1 MLQKLR
7 YGLLIPLII
16 AFFLF
21 KDASS
26 EIVNATC
33 LVLILLF
40 GIPHGAVDHK
50 IHLSTTEGG
59 NVTGYVT
66 KYLLIAVGYIL
77 WWLIDPAKALLMFI
91 LLSSYHFG
99 QELLEDMEFKQSGLI
114 QKMLWGSFI
123 LISPLIYHFTQV
135 KAYLEV
141 IISSSITD
149 FNPALKLIIPLV
161 ISILAVS
168 HLLFLFFRN
177 KISKSNAVRLGAF
190 IGFII
195 SSQLILSFIT
205 AFTLYFIF
213 FHSLNAFQH
222 QFLWLK
228 ENRKDYRLKHFIV
241 DLSRFSLV
249 SIIGILVLLWIIDPS
264 NSYSLI
270 TYFFILTS
278 LITLPHA
285 ITLDHFYRFRS
296 DYNSKTS
303 SVQST

>member
-16 AFFLF
+16 AFFFL

-26 EIVNATC
+26 DIVNATC
-33 LVLILLF
+33 LALILLF

-50 IHLSTTEGG
+50 IHLSTSKGG
-59 NVTGYVT
+59 KVTGYIIQ
-66 KYLLIAVGYIL
+66 YLLIAVGYIL

-99 QELLEDMEFKQSGLI
+99 QELLEDMEIKQSGLMH
-114 QKMLWGSFI
+114 KMLWGSFI

-135 KAYLEV
+135 KTYLEV
-141 IISSSITD
+141 IISSPIAD
-149 FNPALKLIIPLV
+149 LDPVLKLIIPTAIIALAITHLV
-161 ISILAVS
+161 VLY
-168 HLLFLFFRN
+168 FTG
-177 KISKSNAVRLGAF
+177 KISKSNSIQLGVF
-190 IGFII
+190 IVFLI
-195 SSQLILSFIT
+195 SSQLVLSFIT

-213 FHSLNAFQH
+213 FHSLNAFKH

-228 ENRKDYRLKHFIV
+228 ENKREYGLKHFIV
-241 DLSRFSLV
+241 DLSRFSLA
-249 SIIGILVLLWIIDPS
+249 SIVGILVLLWIIDPS
-264 NSYSLI
+264 NSHSLI

-296 DYNSKTS
+296 DFDSDGS
-303 SVQST
+303 SVPTT